1 MPRGADRPVSRATAA
16 GVHTASGA
24 LLRRLFVEPVVIGQR
39 RLPPLGLVVLA
50 AIGASLLL
58 IVALARWFEPTDEA
72 AYWRA
77 GARLLAGGSVYDP
90 SASPGTPYAYFYPP
104 PLAEV
109 LAPLTGILPEWTFTT
124 AWTVLLLTCLWW
136 LAGRQM
142 LVAFAL
148 VAFIPVAVELWYR
161 NVHLVLAV
169 LIVLAIRR
177 WPVLFAV
184 GAAIKIAPG
193 LGIVYLIVR
202 RRWRD
207 AALTIAVGA
216 GLLLASIAI
225 SPRTWADFLAIVAVN
240 GPSVGA
246 SIVPVPFI
254 VRAVVGL
261 GLAVIAGLIRPRLGE
276 PLLVVAIVVAN
287 PTLWLTV
294 FSLLVAIVPLW
305 RSQAAPEV
313 PSAATADGD
322 RRGRWRT
329 RPDSNRRSP
338 A

>member
-1 MPRGADRPVSRATAA
+1 MPRGADRLVSRATT
-16 GVHTASGA
+16 VRVRTSSEA
-24 LLRRLFVEPVVIGQR
+24 LLRRLFVEPVVIGPR

-77 GARLLAGGSVYDP
+77 GARLLAGGPVYDP
-90 SASPGTPYAYFYPP
+90 TATPGTPYAYFYPP

-148 VAFIPVAVELWYR
+148 VAFIPVAIELWYR

-207 AALTIAVGA
+207 AAMTIAVGA

-225 SPRTWADFLAIVAVN
+225 SPRTWADFVAIVAVN

-246 SIVPVPFI
+246 SIVPVPFV

-261 GLAVIAGLIRPRLGE
+261 GLAVIAGLIRRRLGE
-276 PLLVVAIVVAN
+276 PLLVAAIVVAN
-287 PTLWLTV
+287 PTLWPTV

-313 PSAATADGD
+313 W
-322 RRGRWRT
+322 WRT